1 MSLHFR
7 FLNGCF
13 FSSPQPGFRRKK
25 ACCKLKRE
33 MYSVDEDNISQS
45 RGQVRESLA
54 DIHPSLETLLGLNSS

>member
-1 MSLHFR
+1 MVV
-7 FLNGCF
+7 
-13 FSSPQPGFRRKK
+13 FSQVHSQGSGERRP
-25 ACCKLKRE
+25 CCKLKRE